1 MMHTLSALISSEPAS
16 SPLTTTGRAAATASA
31 SADWL
36 GVDWGSILL
45 VFVAGM
51 AVTVVIT
58 ASYAFGTRLL
68 AVGAPDVVVPA
79 GSEPDS
85 PDAVQPPRTMQRPV
99 VATIGAWLCFAVGII
114 AAAYGLYLVIPA
126 FHS

>member
-1 MMHTLSALISSEPAS
+1 MMQTLSVLISSKLAS
-16 SPLTTTGRAAATASA
+16 SPLAATGQSAAAAPSPA
-31 SADWL
+31 GWL

-58 ASYAFGTRLL
+58 VSYAFGTRLL

-85 PDAVQPPRTMQRPV
+85 PDAVQPPRTTQRPV
-99 VATIGAWLCFAVGII
+99 VATIGAWLCFAVGIV